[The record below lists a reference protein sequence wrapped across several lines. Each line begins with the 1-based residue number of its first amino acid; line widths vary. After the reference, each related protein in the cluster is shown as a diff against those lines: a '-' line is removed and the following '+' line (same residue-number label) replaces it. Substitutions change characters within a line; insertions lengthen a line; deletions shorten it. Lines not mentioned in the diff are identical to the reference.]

1 MLVETTDIKEIP
13 GASIM
18 PTLSLQ
24 YTILQQDVH
33 ES

>member
-1 MLVETTDIKEIP
+1 MLVETTDIKENP
-13 GASIM
+13 EASIM

-24 YTILQQDVH
+24 YTMLQQDAH